1 MRDIVFLTESGGLF
15 DSIGTEKEE
24 VRALYV
30 TEFTVGT
37 GVQALLRML
46 LLLEGRQVGWT
57 KSMGNLESDKQN
69 SDYNP

>member
-1 MRDIVFLTESGGLF
+1 MFWGQIKKIRDIVFLTESGGLF

-37 GVQALLRML
+37 GV
-46 LLLEGRQVGWT
+46 
-57 KSMGNLESDKQN
+57 
-69 SDYNP
+69 